1 MKSLQILALLV
12 CGFASN
18 AFAKPE
24 YLQNYCDNSAN
35 IENIKLKAMDYR
47 NTLSFRNQGGIGGK
61 GVCWWHS
68 RFQRNALYLA
78 VFRPEVAEDSESTV
92 KAKIRRLRFG
102 KEVIVF
108 NGFANLYE
116 LSAKYDYL
124 IQRELEKWQKS
135 DGIVKFKWVQG
146 LRGKPELEASQM
158 REMLDDLY
166 ERVVTRKQITYQK
179 LQFKGIT
186 AHAWLVVDMERTAN
200 GYRLYVI
207 DSLIPNNIEVYDYTQ
222 GMTSFYYPITG
233 QTFAPRTE
241 FSNET
246 SDVISVMKYNC
257 NN

>member
-1 MKSLQILALLV
+1 MKLLKVLAVLL
-12 CGFASN
+12 CGFSSSV
-18 AFAKPE
+18 FAKPE

-35 IENIKLKAMDYR
+35 IENVKLKAMDYF
-47 NTLSFRNQGGIGGK
+47 NTLAFRNHGGIANK

-78 VFRPEVAEDSESTV
+78 IFRPEVTEDSESVV
-92 KAKIRRLRFG
+92 KEKIRKVRFG
-102 KEVIVF
+102 KELVVF
-108 NGFANLYE
+108 NGFSSLYH
-116 LSAKYDYL
+116 LSSKYGHL

-166 ERVVTRKQITYQK
+166 ERVVTKKQITYQK

-186 AHAWLVVDMERTAN
+186 AHAWLVVEMERTAN

-207 DSLIPNNIEVYDYTQ
+207 DSLFPNDINIYDYEQ
-222 GMTSFYYPITG
+222 GMTSFYYSLTG
-233 QTFAPRTE
+233 QYFAPRTE

-246 SDVISVMKYNC
+246 SDVINVIKRNC
-257 NN
+257 N

>member
-1 MKSLQILALLV
+1 MKLLGILAVLL
-12 CGFASN
+12 CGFASS

-24 YLQNYCDNSAN
+24 YLQNYCENSTN
-35 IENIKLKAMDYR
+35 LVNFKLKAMDYR
-47 NTLSFRNQGGIGGK
+47 NTLAFRNQGGIGNM

-78 VFRPEVAEDSESTV
+78 IFRPEKPQDSEKV
-92 KAKIRRLRFG
+92 IKEKIKKIRHG
-102 KEVIVF
+102 KELVVF
-108 NGFANLYE
+108 NGFADLYE
-116 LSAKYDYL
+116 LSAAYGDQ

-158 REMLDDLY
+158 REMMDDLY
-166 ERVVTRKQITYQK
+166 ERVVTKKQITYQK

-186 AHAWLVVDMERTAN
+186 AHAWLVVEMERTAN

-207 DSLIPNNIEVYDYTQ
+207 DSLFPNDINIYDYEQ
-222 GMTSFYYPITG
+222 GMTSFYYSLTG

-246 SDVISVMKYNC
+246 TDVVNVMKNNC
-257 NN
+257 N